1 MGLAALAGVVLPA
14 AALGGGV
21 AAVAVGV
28 VILVVSVVW
37 LTATSSRGG
46 FPFLLVLAEL
56 GPAVAAASVVA
67 ARGQGGSQALTLLV
81 AICLYDMANFLSGTG
96 LRGGV
101 VGALVGMITVA
112 IFAVLVAAVV
122 VPPFSGDSPWILFGT
137 VACLA
142 PAGVFIMGRIGP
154 SLRLPAVR
162 RLDSLLLAG
171 PAWVIAV
178 HLVLH

>member
-1 MGLAALAGVVLPA
+1 MAALAGVVLPA

-28 VILVVSVVW
+28 VFLVVSVVG
-37 LTATSSRGG
+37 LAATSSRGS
-46 FPFLLVLAEL
+46 PFLLVLAEL
-56 GPAVAAASVVA
+56 GPAVAAASVVV

-81 AICLYDMANFLSGTG
+81 AICLYDMANFMTGTG

-101 VGALVGMITVA
+101 AGAVVGMITVA

-142 PAGVFIMGRIGP
+142 PVGVFIMGRIGP

-171 PAWVIAV
+171 PAWVITV